1 VNSQVVSLSDRL
13 AELEAAADRLDAE
26 ERGAGWLNRALAE
39 SVRKALDNRA
49 PEPTEAQRIEA
60 LLTSGL
66 SGLSLHS
73 ELWSRFGAAS
83 RADVFAGVAAAV
95 TALLAEVALARLD
108 FQLCIEGRP
117 KATTREAA

>member
-13 AELEAAADRLDAE
+13 AELEATADRLDAE
-26 ERGAGWLNRALAE
+26 ERGAGWLNRAIAA
-39 SVRKALDNRA
+39 SVRKELDSRT

-66 SGLSLHS
+66 SGLSLHA

-95 TALLAEVALARLD
+95 TVLIAESELDRLD
-108 FQLCIEGRP
+108 FQLRIKGRP
-117 KATTREAA
+117 KATPREAA